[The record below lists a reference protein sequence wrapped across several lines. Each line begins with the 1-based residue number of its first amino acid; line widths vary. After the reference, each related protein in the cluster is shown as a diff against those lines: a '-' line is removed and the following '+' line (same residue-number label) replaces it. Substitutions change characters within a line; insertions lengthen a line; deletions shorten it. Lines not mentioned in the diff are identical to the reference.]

1 MTSYLELAFAWLL
14 FLSVPA
20 LATGMLY
27 RAWKSGAA
35 TAPVDT
41 AASRLRW
48 SHFTAVNASCGLALY
63 AVFAAVLVI
72 GLPFATW
79 SGLVAIIVWLYCLS
93 LHILKRK
100 NAGSSQQV

>member
-27 RAWKSGAA
+27 RAWKHSAA
-35 TAPVDT
+35 DDTTDKAAPKRYGSHL
-41 AASRLRW
+41 ASINI
-48 SHFTAVNASCGLALY
+48 AGGVALY
-63 AVFAAVLVI
+63 AVFAAVLLV

-79 SGLVAIIVWLYCLS
+79 SGLTAIIVWLYCLS
-93 LHILKRK
+93 LHMLKRK
-100 NAGSSQQV
+100 NADRSQQA